1 MSRIFILTFVL
12 FATLFAVN
20 AAPLALEKRDIQI
33 QPCPGLPP
41 DVVGLDV
48 TVTPDPVVPGT
59 EETFDIK
66 GTMKKDIVT
75 GDFLSIAFIDNVVK
89 QPIGDPLVVDIC
101 SLPGA
106 TCPTKAGTAFS
117 TTQKYTAPK
126 ELPTSYAIKIG
137 IGHHVQPPNVELIA
151 CEIALVRKNDQD
163 KNIECPYC
171 GETLPN
177 LLPSK
182 VSEYLND
189 ISTGTNFAKLS
200 NRITELKSDLL
211 KIIKGQRHSEFRV
224 DAVKR
229 IQEIGKSKVGHPL
242 LYQINYFESFQPGYY
257 GPKGLEYLVQVL
269 VPETAIRLI
278 AEDLGGI
285 PLDMAKNVMNDSVE
299 FGFYVHKDSNT

>member
-33 QPCPGLPP
+33 QPCP
-41 DVVGLDV
+41 
-48 TVTPDPVVPGT
+48 VTPDPVVPGT

-126 ELPTSYAIKIG
+126 ELPT
-137 IGHHVQPPNVELIA
+137 
-151 CEIALVRKNDQD
+151 
-163 KNIECPYC
+163 
-171 GETLPN
+171 
-177 LLPSK
+177 
-182 VSEYLND
+182 
-189 ISTGTNFAKLS
+189 
-200 NRITELKSDLL
+200 
-211 KIIKGQRHSEFRV
+211 
-224 DAVKR
+224 
-229 IQEIGKSKVGHPL
+229 
-242 LYQINYFESFQPGYY
+242 
-257 GPKGLEYLVQVL
+257 
-269 VPETAIRLI
+269 
-278 AEDLGGI
+278 
-285 PLDMAKNVMNDSVE
+285 
-299 FGFYVHKDSNT
+299 